1 MEPAMNCKHGL
12 TTETCAYCSG
22 LITKPSEVGTGH
34 GLSLFRDDDR
44 RKREDDKPKKKRK
57 DMEV

>member
-1 MEPAMNCKHGL
+1 MNCKHGL
-12 TTETCAYCSG
+12 TEGTCAYCSG
-22 LITKPSEVGTGH
+22 LMKKPSEVGTGH

-44 RKREDDKPKKKRK
+44 RKRDDEPKKKRK

>member
-1 MEPAMNCKHGL
+1 MNCKHGL